1 MPVNLTPMERLEILE
16 KDVKDLKRLIK
27 EMTVREQSLAAR
39 LTKALNENLKAQQK
53 IRDLELVTR
62 KTDARVTHVVQSRKS
77 G

>member
-62 KTDARVTHVVQSRKS
+62 KTDARVTHVAQSRKT